1 MKNARVVVVILLFLS
16 NYCISQV
23 LYAYGSGNVETNGN
37 EVTIKTTQCNGSTYV
52 DISFSNDASQYIVTP
67 SGGLTVNNFGSTVSI
82 SFDNLDT
89 NYFSVLDV
97 NGLTKASIIVDIVP
111 FYVDSLRVDE
121 YLGRVSN
128 DTLKYC
134 TVVDDQYISL
144 RYMGKPF
151 SDYEELDMCY
161 DDIYIGAYINNNKQ
175 ASTDIEDWIFSIG
188 DILQFKRS
196 YGGFSCCNNMDQASS
211 FGGYL
216 DTIYSKKFVLIKE
229 QNVEA
234 FIIGPTTGLGDT
246 VLCPSETKYV
256 KRHDSDPYDGF
267 VTWWSHNNLSTEFT
281 WDSTWKDST
290 GTYSP
295 KQYILSERLSGAK
308 RTCPRVS
315 NTSGFAPNNN
325 CKGCVYGFVSTHQ
338 NTNSPNIPNV
348 KVSSDKGQI
357 VFTDS
362 MGHYWVFFDPN
373 EIVDSLLFEKPG
385 YKSIHKAVYGYDQKG
400 TYLRS
405 LMYPVLTPDRE
416 DDISISG
423 RSGRNRP
430 GFTIPYFVYLE
441 NFGKTDKTVDVK
453 IQLDQKQSYEINVLE
468 NKPDS
473 ISDGMLFWKNITVK
487 SAQKTRLNFFS
498 KLDRTTSLGSILN
511 VTGLFTGNTDDWPS
525 NDTTNYHPEVTGSF
539 DPNDKDAE
547 YIGHSNG
554 DKIHDSTAVKYTIR
568 FQNTGTDT
576 AFTVVV
582 KDKITGALDISS
594 IEMIDASHNY
604 ILTIVEDTL
613 IWTFNNILL
622 IDSTANEPGSHGFIT
637 FIVKQKTGNPEFTEI
652 KNKAFIYFDFNDPII
667 TNEEVSVIDYELIT
681 WTNEIGVNSLKL
693 YPNPTRDIITIKN
706 DFRGVSTYEIISGLG
721 KKILT
726 GASMTNQVSINVTSL
741 APGSYIVVVSNENGT
756 SNSLTFVR
764 K

>member
-1 MKNARVVVVILLFLS
+1 MFLS

-23 LYAYGSGNVETNGN
+23 LYAYGSGDVETNGN
-37 EVTIKTTQCNGSTYV
+37 EVTIRTTQCSGSPYV
-52 DISFSNDASQYIVTP
+52 DISFNNDASQYLVIP
-67 SGGLTVNNFGSTVSI
+67 SGGLNVNIFGSTVSI
-82 SFDNLDT
+82 QFDNLDT
-89 NYFSVLDV
+89 NSFSIVDE
-97 NGLTKASIIVDIVP
+97 NGLEKASIIVDIVP

-121 YLGRVSN
+121 YNSRVTN

-134 TVVDDQYISL
+134 TIVDDQQISI

-151 SDYEELDMCY
+151 DNYEELDMCY
-161 DDIYIGAYINNNKQ
+161 DDSNVAAYINNNKQ
-175 ASTDIEDWIFSIG
+175 VSRDIKDWTFSNG

-196 YGGFSCCNNMDQASS
+196 YGNFSCCSYIDQASS

-216 DTIYSKKFVLIKE
+216 DTIYSKKYVLIKE

-246 VLCPSETKYV
+246 VLCPSQTKYL
-256 KRHDSDPYDGF
+256 KRYDSEPYNGY
-267 VTWWSHNNLSTEFT
+267 VTWWSHNNLSTEFK
-281 WDSTWKDST
+281 WDATWKDSV

-295 KQYILSERLSGAK
+295 KEYILSERLIGNKA
-308 RTCPRVS
+308 TCPRVS
-315 NTSGFAPNNN
+315 NISGFAPNDS
-325 CKGCVYGFVSTHQ
+325 CKGCVYGHVKTH
-338 NTNSPNIPNV
+338 TDSYTPNIPNV

-362 MGHYWVFFDPN
+362 LGRYWVFFDPN

-385 YKSIHKAVYGYDQKG
+385 YKSVHKAVYGYDQNG

-416 DDISISG
+416 DDISISV

-453 IQLDQKQSYEINVLE
+453 IQLDQNQSYEINDLE

-473 ISDGMLFWKNITVK
+473 ISAGVLIWKNITVK

-498 KLDRTTSLGSILN
+498 KLDRTSSLGSILN
-511 VTGLFTGNTDDWPS
+511 VAGLFTGNTDNWPS
-525 NDTTNYHPEVTGSF
+525 NDTTIYHPEVTGSY

-582 KDKITGALDISS
+582 KDKIIEVLDINS
-594 IEMIDASHNY
+594 IEMVDASHNY
-604 ILTIVEDTL
+604 VLTIVEDTL

-622 IDSTANEPGSHGFIT
+622 IDSTANEPGSHGFIK
-637 FIVKQKTGNPEFTEI
+637 FIVDQQPGNPEFTEI

-667 TNEEVSVIDYELIT
+667 TNEEVSIIDYELIT
-681 WTNEIGVNSLKL
+681 RTNEIDVNNLKL
-693 YPNPTRDIITIKN
+693 YPNPTTDIITIENYSK
-706 DFRGVSTYEIISGLG
+706 GESTYEIISGLG
-721 KKILT
+721 EKVLT
-726 GASMTNQVSINVTSL
+726 GASRINHVSIDVSSL
-741 APGSYIVVVSNENGT
+741 NPGSYVVVVTDENGV
-756 SNSLTFVR
+756 SDSLTFV
-764 K
+764 KK